1 MSSGNKF
8 IGWFWAGL
16 SRSFVGD
23 KIDREPAPC
32 ILKESVSRSPTESR
46 SDRSIRAWLNTS
58 FLYIDST
65 QLYGMDV
72 GLA

>member
-1 MSSGNKF
+1 MILKIRKQHKNKILRSRTGHCRILRLYHSDANGFDMSSGNKF

-32 ILKESVSRSPTESR
+32 ILK
-46 SDRSIRAWLNTS
+46 
-58 FLYIDST
+58 
-65 QLYGMDV
+65 
-72 GLA
+72 